1 MYVNCGKCI
10 PEKDGILNF
19 CYSLTPYWESY
30 IKWFLKAGFQRAVE
44 RTYKDTGAKSEKE
57 KVPKGVIG

>member
-1 MYVNCGKCI
+1 MYVDCVRCI

-30 IKWFLKAGFQRAVE
+30 VIWLLKAGFQRAVE
-44 RTYKDTGAKSEKE
+44 KTCKDIGAKREKE
-57 KVPKGVIG
+57 KVPKGVTE